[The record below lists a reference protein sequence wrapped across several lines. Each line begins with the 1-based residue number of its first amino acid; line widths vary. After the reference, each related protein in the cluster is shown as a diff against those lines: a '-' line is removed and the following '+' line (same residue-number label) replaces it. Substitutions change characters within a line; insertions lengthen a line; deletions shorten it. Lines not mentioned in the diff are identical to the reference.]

1 MRIIKGGVFLMY
13 EVIISGGPSDG
24 HILGEFYSV
33 ADAADMIKAYNQSE
47 HHPDE
52 YLIIRRMEV

>member
-1 MRIIKGGVFLMY
+1 MY
-13 EVIISGGPSDG
+13 EVIITGGPSDG

-33 ADAADMIKAYNQSE
+33 TDAADMIKAYNESE

>member
-1 MRIIKGGVFLMY
+1 MIGVMKIY
-13 EVIISGGPSDG
+13 EVIIAGGPSDG
-24 HILGEFYSV
+24 HILGEFRSLDDAEDMVEAYS
-33 ADAADMIKAYNQSE
+33 QSE